1 MNVTYNNLE
10 HAKVRIDEFGKVF
23 FNATEPGIYKL
34 KFEYKTPRG
43 IVVKRATVRVK
54 VYTIKD
60 FTKQPVKASTK
71 GARFAYYW
79 KPSTERK
86 YFGRRFSENISEPY
100 EIYRILFCDGRH
112 WVQTKIS
119 GKSAYI
125 PFEHADKEAIE
136 KALGGE
142 WIYMFRGERF
152 SEYVTYGVDGT
163 NKVNQTYPGH
173 NGLDITGLGQE
184 SKIDFR
190 NTEYPVFSPVFGEIV
205 EIYKNTDG
213 RGYGATIKAQIA
225 GDNYL
230 IRFLHFRKEPSFIVG
245 QKVTSMDM
253 LGVVGDSG
261 SPNNYHL
268 HIDIHKNGKLTNPEF
283 YFQDVV
289 EFKEQVGEARWN
301 KVVEYAN

>member
-23 FNATEPGIYKL
+23 FKATEPGIYKL

-43 IVVKRATVRVK
+43 MVVKRVTVGVK

-100 EIYRILFCDGRH
+100 EIYRILFCDGKH

-125 PFEHADKEAIE
+125 PFEHADKEAVE

-142 WIYMFRGERF
+142 WIYMFRG
-152 SEYVTYGVDGT
+152 
-163 NKVNQTYPGH
+163 NQMAVNISQGYH
-173 NGLDITGLGQE
+173 ANHKGLDITNKTTTTDSAASGLTVYSVGSGTVLYSGLYFGAGYMVAIKLDNGYTVRYLHLN
-184 SKIDFR
+184 SKLLVEKDQRVHF
-190 NTEYPVFSPVFGEIV
+190 TTPLGFVSGTGVDGSMQYPVH
-205 EIYKNTDG
+205 
-213 RGYGATIKAQIA
+213 
-225 GDNYL
+225 
-230 IRFLHFRKEPSFIVG
+230 LHFDVNNIDTYNGGIFTLSNTFDPLTFFPNTKF
-245 QKVTSMDM
+245 TF
-253 LGVVGDSG
+253 LG
-261 SPNNYHL
+261 
-268 HIDIHKNGKLTNPEF
+268 
-283 YFQDVV
+283 
-289 EFKEQVGEARWN
+289 
-301 KVVEYAN
+301 